1 MVHAKHNKQ
10 LNKEKNLKK
19 IITLVIICLPILMFS
34 QNWNWNVG
42 NGGNISRNCQA
53 ENVLSPLTE
62 NDVLWEGSTIFSF
75 WPHQPFTEGNIVVTD
90 RTFNM
95 NNTLHGTWIVAYD
108 ILTGDTLWTVDL
120 PVDFPGTDWRNRV
133 CGTNDG
139 VVYAT
144 RSGNTNASYLH
155 ALDIDNGSL
164 IWSSTT
170 LVDMSSSE
178 CVTFAENGDL
188 IVGNFH
194 SICRIDA
201 LNGSLIWDVIRHS
214 PTSGGSEVAVFGNNV
229 YGWAAGG
236 PRIVV
241 HDIGT
246 GAFLYESEGI
256 GGGFIQQLGCLVGPE
271 GIVYA
276 PRTQNNAISDSLVA
290 FTDTGSS
297 LERMWQISLGYV
309 PFATFG
315 VDLEGNIYSYTPDYR
330 IIHIDSHSGE
340 MLAQTISIAQEIPNN
355 RTTFMGG
362 TLSALDGENTVRIS
376 YFDKNSREPTILDTS
391 IVIGNSANSTVAPHA
406 AVDAEGYLYISNYQ
420 NTVYCFESNLDIIW
434 QDTFDRPDGPA
445 ISMDGHLI
453 ICADNYEM
461 KVYEGRGSGATG
473 LVFGNIFLNGGTGN
487 VENVEV
493 IAGSTTVNPDY
504 TGMYVLELSP
514 GIYDIT
520 ASLEGYIPQTIEN
533 VEVQSSQPVGN
544 LNFELEALTLTDP
557 NLVVETNFSLSNY
570 PNPFNPSTTI
580 SFSLTTELTES
591 TELMIYNL
599 KGQKVKTFRFNASTL
614 QPINTVTWNGT
625 DESSKPVSSGVY
637 FYKLIIDGTPIAEKK
652 CILLK

>member
-1 MVHAKHNKQ
+1 M
-10 LNKEKNLKK
+10 KK
-19 IITLVIICLPILMFS
+19 LFLLSLLVLHVLCLS
-34 QNWNWNVG
+34 QNWSWNVG
-42 NGGNISRNCQA
+42 NGGNPSRNCQA

-62 NDVLWEGSTIFSF
+62 NNVLWEGSEVFSY
-75 WPHQPFTEGNIVVTD
+75 WPHQPFTEENIVVTD

-95 NNTLHGTWIVAYD
+95 SNTLHGTWIVAYD

-120 PVDFPGTDWRNRV
+120 PVDFPSSDWRNRV

-155 ALDIDNGSL
+155 ALDINDGSI
-164 IWSSTT
+164 IWTSTT

-194 SICRIDA
+194 SICRINAQD
-201 LNGSLIWDVIRHS
+201 GSLIWEETRNS
-214 PTSGGSEVAVFGNNV
+214 PTSGGSEVAVFGNNI

-241 HDIGT
+241 HDIDT

-256 GGGFIQQLGCLVGPE
+256 GGGFVQQLGCLVGPD

-315 VDLEGNIYSYTPDYR
+315 VDLDGNIYSYTPDYR

-340 MLAQTISIAQEIPNN
+340 TLSQTSSIAQEIPVI
-355 RTTFMGG
+355 RSSFMGG
-362 TLSALDGENTVRIS
+362 SLSIPRGENTIRIS
-376 YFDKNSREPTILDTS
+376 YAHQNSRELTILDTS
-391 IVIGNSANSTVAPHA
+391 IVIGNSASGTVSPQA
-406 AVDAEGYLYISNYQ
+406 AVDAEGYLYVSNYQ

-461 KVYEGRGSGATG
+461 KVYEGRGNAVVNGS
-473 LVFGNIFLNGGTGN
+473 VFGNVTLTGGTGN
-487 VENVEV
+487 VEEV
-493 IAGSTTVNPDY
+493 QITTGGYSTNPDTSGLY
-504 TGMYVLELSP
+504 TIELPP

-520 ASLEGYIPQTIEN
+520 ADLEGYQSQTVEN
-533 VEVQSSQPVGN
+533 VTVDSGQATGEINFDLNALSGN
-544 LNFELEALTLTDP
+544 DQNLELIDI
-557 NLVVETNFSLSNY
+557 VLSNY
-570 PNPFNPSTTI
+570 PNPFNPETSINFFI
-580 SFSLTTELTES
+580 SENSGNIELTV
-591 TELMIYNL
+591 YNL
-599 KGQKVKTFRFNASTL
+599 KGQKIKQL
-614 QPINTVTWNGT
+614 INDQLPVGQHSVIWNGT
-625 DESSKPVSSGVY
+625 DENGKNVSSGVY
-637 FYKLIIDGTPIAEKK
+637 LYKMETGNYSETKK
-652 CILLK
+652 MILMK